1 MRRTLPAL
9 VLALVVGVP
18 ALAGEL
24 SAEQKKALAEA
35 EYVYVQ
41 SERAS
46 GELGK
51 PAEIWFMVVGDDV
64 YVGTK
69 PTTHR
74 VERIKAGRTRARVA
88 IGSEKGPA
96 YDATASLSTDDAME
110 QRLLTD
116 FAKKYPD
123 GWKSHSEGFT
133 QGFQTGERVL
143 VKYSPR

>member
-1 MRRTLPAL
+1 MRRLLLASILTL
-9 VLALVVGVP
+9 LAHAP
-18 ALAGEL
+18 ALAGTL
-24 SAEQKKALAEA
+24 TAEQRAALEKAT
-35 EYVYVQ
+35 YVYVQ

-74 VERIKAGRTRARVA
+74 VKRIQAGRTRARVA
-88 IGSEKGPA
+88 IGSADGPA
-96 YDATASLSTDDAME
+96 YDAVASLSTDDAME
-110 QRLLTD
+110 QRLLTEL
-116 FAKKYPD
+116 AKKYPD
-123 GWKSHSEGFT
+123 RWPTHAEGFT
-133 QGFQTGERVL
+133 TGFQSGERVL

>member
-1 MRRTLPAL
+1 MRRLILASVLTAL
-9 VLALVVGVP
+9 CSVPVLAGTLT
-18 ALAGEL
+18 
-24 SAEQKKALAEA
+24 AEQRAALEKAT
-35 EYVYVQ
+35 YVYVQ

-51 PAEIWFMVVGDDV
+51 PAEIWFLVVGDDV

-74 VERIKAGRTRARVA
+74 VKRIQAGRTRARVA
-88 IGSEKGPA
+88 IGSADGPA
-96 YDATASLSTDDAME
+96 YDAVASLSTDEAME
-110 QRLLTD
+110 QRLLAD

-123 GWKSHSEGFT
+123 RWPTHAEGFT
-133 QGFQTGERVL
+133 KGFETGERVL